1 MTPIHGATRQ
11 RDLREIL
18 GQAQV
23 MTTVQL
29 RRHDLMPLSRP
40 LTLPQRTYTVAT
52 RSTQQ
57 ASQVT

>member
-1 MTPIHGATRQ
+1 
-11 RDLREIL
+11 
-18 GQAQV
+18 

-29 RRHDLMPLSRP
+29 RRAGPDARLSGP

-52 RSTQQ
+52 RATQQ